1 MKTEVGRAAV
11 WQHAE
16 EADLQDVIRKIAA
29 HFDIDDIAIHTPG
42 KLSYVKEPPRKYTR
56 TIQSLVAILL
66 YTRTGIPPTHRQR
79 PLKRD
84 ISF

>member
-1 MKTEVGRAAV
+1 MKTEVGREAV

-16 EADLQDVIRKIAA
+16 EADLQDVIRKVAA

-56 TIQSLVAILL
+56 IRPFEADVYIDVA
-66 YTRTGIPPTHRQR
+66 TGQMKT
-79 PLKRD
+79 K
-84 ISF
+84 